1 MQQQS
6 PLLLQQRTIISLCD
20 FSGNWSKPYRDA
32 GYNVVQV
39 DLKHGNDVRMFQHYS
54 TAQHSTA
61 QHSTAQHSTA
71 MCMAYWPPLPVQP
84 SPAAGRN
91 IGRKKTRTGARLRGW
106 L

>member
-61 QHSTAQHSTA
+61 QLCAWHTGR
-71 MCMAYWPPLPVQP
+71 P
-84 SPAAGRN
+84 SLYSLRRQRGAILAGKRQ
-91 IGRKKTRTGARLRGW
+91 GRAHA
-106 L
+106 